1 MFTVKTE
8 VPLDVRL
15 LTVIALIVL
24 IVGLAVAFTRIAFAI
39 RRDYQAR
46 FRRIRQQLE
55 QSATSLVSG
64 LLRENDGGEERPK
77 PD

>member
-1 MFTVKTE
+1 

-15 LTVIALIVL
+15 LTVIALVVL
-24 IVGLAVAFTRIAFAI
+24 IVCLAIGFTRIALAI
-39 RRDYQAR
+39 RRDYDAR

-55 QSATSLVSG
+55 QSATSLVAG
-64 LLRENDGGEERPK
+64 LLPENDADERPK

>member
-1 MFTVKTE
+1 

-15 LTVIALIVL
+15 LTVMALLVL
-24 IVGLAVAFTRIAFAI
+24 IVCLAVGFARMAFAI
-39 RRDYQAR
+39 RRDYEAR

-55 QSATSLVSG
+55 QNATSLVAG
-64 LLRENDGGEERPK
+64 LLRQNDGAEERPK

>member
-1 MFTVKTE
+1 

-24 IVGLAVAFTRIAFAI
+24 IVCLTVGFARIAFAI
-39 RRDYQAR
+39 RRDYEAR

-55 QSATSLVSG
+55 ERATSLVGG
-64 LLRENDGGEERPK
+64 LLRENDGAKERPK